1 MKQVLVLVGPTA
13 VGKSDYAVEIA
24 QKMKGEIISGDSI
37 QVYRG
42 MDIGSGKITEE
53 EKKGIPHAL
62 LDILSVKQGY
72 SVADFQKH
80 ARQEIERI
88 TALNKLPIIVGGT
101 GLYIKACLYD
111 YSFDEQT
118 REKINP
124 AFLQKSNEELYELLR
139 IVDPQSCEIIHPN
152 NRKRILR
159 ALTIAQSGQTK
170 SEREQAQNHQL
181 IYDALIVGLT
191 CNREM
196 LKERISHRVD
206 RMIAAG
212 LKEEVQGLLDHGASF
227 QDQAMQGIGYR
238 EWQPYFEKQ
247 ATIQEVSAA
256 IKTHTRQFAKRQFT
270 WFNHQIPVA
279 WLNIEKKNWKEEGLL
294 QIEKWRIKHE

>member
-24 QKMKGEIISGDSI
+24 QKMNGEIISGDSI
-37 QVYRG
+37 QVYQG

-72 SVADFQKH
+72 SVADFQNH
-80 ARQEIERI
+80 AREEIKRI

-118 REKINP
+118 QEKIDP
-124 AFLQKSNEELYELLR
+124 DFLQKSNEELYAQLK

-159 ALTIAQSGQTK
+159 ALIIAQSGKTK
-170 SEREQAQNHQL
+170 SEREQEQNHEL
-181 IYDALIVGLT
+181 MYDALIIGLT
-191 CNREM
+191 CSREM
-196 LKERISHRVD
+196 LAERISQRVD
-206 RMIAAG
+206 RMMAAG
-212 LKEEVQGLLDHGASF
+212 LKQEVQGLLEQGATF
-227 QDQAMQGIGYR
+227 QDQAMLGIGYR
-238 EWQPYFEKQ
+238 EWQSYFEKQ
-247 ATIQEVSAA
+247 ATIQEVSTA
-256 IKTHTRQFAKRQFT
+256 IKTHSRQFAKRQFT
-270 WFNHQIPVA
+270 WFKHQIPVA
-279 WLNIEKKNWKEEGLL
+279 WLNIEEKNWKEEGLL
-294 QIEKWRIKHE
+294 QIQKWRNGHE